1 MVLSNQSYCIGD
13 YVRYGEDIYRVFGI
27 SYDNGII
34 TLSSD
39 LNDMR
44 VGALLEVYIG
54 YVYPIEID
62 ADILFSF
69 GFEFCLVKIN
79 RYSYTDITDLETL
92 EVYYIKDCFKWELRH
107 TDSSEL
113 KKRSFTDY
121 IRVKYLHQLQQVMR
135 IMGFNELR
143 HIK

>member
-13 YVRYGEDIYRVFGI
+13 YVRYGEYIYRVFSI

-39 LNDMR
+39 LYDMR
-44 VGALLEVYIG
+44 VGALFEVYIG
-54 YVYPIEID
+54 YVYPVEID

-69 GFEFCLVKIN
+69 GFRDLAGKIN
-79 RYSYTDITDLETL
+79 GYSYTDVAGLETL
-92 EVYYIKDCFKWELRH
+92 KVYYIKDYSKWEIRH

-113 KKRSFTDY
+113 KKRSFTDC

>member
-13 YVRYGEDIYRVFGI
+13 FVRYGDGVYRVFGI

-39 LNDMR
+39 LYNMR

-62 ADILFSF
+62 ADTLLSF
-69 GFEFCLVKIN
+69 GFRDVEGKMN
-79 RYSYTDITDLETL
+79 GYSYTDVAGLETIK
-92 EVYYIKDCFKWELRH
+92 VYYIKDCFKWEIRH
-107 TDSSEL
+107 TDSTEL
-113 KKRSFTDY
+113 NKCSFTDC
-121 IRVKYLHQLQQVMR
+121 IRVKYLHQLQQTMR

-143 HIK
+143 YIK